1 LPTLGCCSEKT
12 PDSGP
17 QNGRL
22 FVNITLTVPDIS
34 CDHCKTTIEGA
45 ISQLT
50 GVDSVTVDV
59 EGRTVALDF
68 DEDDVTLP
76 EIVAALDDVGY
87 EVSP

>member
-1 LPTLGCCSEKT
+1 
-12 PDSGP
+12 
-17 QNGRL
+17 
-22 FVNITLTVPDIS
+22 VNITLTVPDIS

-50 GVDSVTVDV
+50 GVDSVKVDV

-76 EIVAALDDVGY
+76 EIVAALDEVGY

>member
-1 LPTLGCCSEKT
+1 
-12 PDSGP
+12 
-17 QNGRL
+17 
-22 FVNITLTVPDIS
+22 
-34 CDHCKTTIEGA
+34 
-45 ISQLT
+45 LT

-76 EIVAALDDVGY
+76 EIVAALDEVGY

>member
-1 LPTLGCCSEKT
+1 
-12 PDSGP
+12 
-17 QNGRL
+17 
-22 FVNITLTVPDIS
+22 VNITLTVPDIS

-76 EIVAALDDVGY
+76 EIVAALDEVGY

>member
-1 LPTLGCCSEKT
+1 
-12 PDSGP
+12 
-17 QNGRL
+17 
-22 FVNITLTVPDIS
+22 VNITLTVPDIS

-50 GVDSVTVDV
+50 GVDSVKVDV

-68 DEDDVTLP
+68 DEEDVTLP
-76 EIVAALDDVGY
+76 EIVAALDEVGY

>member
-1 LPTLGCCSEKT
+1 
-12 PDSGP
+12 
-17 QNGRL
+17 
-22 FVNITLTVPDIS
+22 VNITLTVPDIS

-59 EGRTVALDF
+59 EERTVALDF

-76 EIVAALDDVGY
+76 EIVAALDEVGY